1 MFSMKAPTRWL
12 LTLTLALA
20 GFSTLASP
28 APQSGAQSAAPDFT
42 APSLT
47 DETDVRLSSLR
58 GKVVALNFWASW
70 CPPCRAEF
78 PLLAKLHNAYKERG
92 FVLLSLN
99 LGEDAAAARRFI
111 QRETPP
117 FQVYVGASAAAKYDA
132 SRLPMTYFIDR
143 AGRIRRQVAGF
154 HPKRSE
160 AEFTALIDALL
171 AEPAPQ

>member
-1 MFSMKAPTRWL
+1 MKFANRWL
-12 LTLTLALA
+12 LILTLALT
-20 GFSTLASP
+20 GFATLAAP
-28 APQSGAQSAAPDFT
+28 ATQSGDAGAAPDFT

-47 DETDVRLSSLR
+47 DETAVRLSSLR
-58 GKVVALNFWASW
+58 GKVVMINFWASW

-78 PLLAKLHNAYKERG
+78 PLLAKLHNAYKERD

-99 LGEDAAAARRFI
+99 LAEDAETARRFI

-117 FQVYVGASAAAKYDA
+117 FQVYVGASAAAKYNA

-143 AGRIRRQVAGF
+143 AGRVRRQVAGF
-154 HPKRSE
+154 HPKRAE

-171 AEPAPQ
+171 AEPFPNEAQ